1 MELGQALV
9 LLCTAQQGEAASQ
22 PLTRL
27 LLVATG
33 QLGRCCCLLRGSCRG
48 CSNMRGLILCQL
60 SLDEGRWGQ
69 FMLDEGRWGQFRL
82 DEVGSGLRGARAGG
96 WWLGQGKRF

>member
-69 FMLDEGRWGQFRL
+69 FRL